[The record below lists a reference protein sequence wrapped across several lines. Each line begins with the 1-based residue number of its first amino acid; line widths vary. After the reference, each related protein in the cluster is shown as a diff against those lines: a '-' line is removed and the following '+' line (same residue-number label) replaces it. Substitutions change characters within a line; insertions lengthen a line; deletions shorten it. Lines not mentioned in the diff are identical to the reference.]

1 MADTQFKDLAP
12 AAAIED
18 DDELLVAKAAADDP
32 AEFRR
37 VPGTAVLRPGDPVP
51 AGDVTGL
58 AAVATSG
65 AYDDLAG
72 RPSLAAVATSGA
84 YGDLSNRPRLVQATV
99 NFGSAETESARVT
112 VAAAWVNASSIIVCS
127 AAGIATADH
136 DAEDA
141 AAEGVTAIATDIV
154 DGVGFDVL
162 ASAPRGTW
170 GRYVINCVGL

>member
-1 MADTQFKDLAP
+1 VADTQFKDLTP

-65 AYDDLAG
+65 AF
-72 RPSLAAVATSGA
+72 
-84 YGDLSNRPRLVQATV
+84 GDLSNRPRLVQATV
-99 NFGSAETESARVT
+99 DFGSAETESARVT
-112 VAAAWVNASSIIVCS
+112 VVAAWVNASSIIVCS
-127 AAGIATADH
+127 AAGIATLDH